1 MANLPQKINQ
11 IEDKVNSLNSS
22 RPCANESI
30 IDYMLSMM
38 GQFNAGFFYV
48 NPLINPGDSNYLD
61 YYFEDRNF
69 LAFDKKLGAYSI
81 AHVQ

>member
-1 MANLPQKINQ
+1 
-11 IEDKVNSLNSS
+11 
-22 RPCANESI
+22 
-30 IDYMLSMM
+30 M